1 MMKRMAMTLMALI
14 LGATLLT
21 GAEKT
26 LSIRQLEMADQL
38 FEELS
43 LEIAESFKKIPERKM
58 QGQSG
63 RPIEGIGILPFEGDN
78 EGNLYNQVR
87 NQLLKT
93 RYNFYEREHVNAL
106 LSEQKIQMADFYSK
120 EGRLKIG
127 RLTQWKGIVFGKV
140 RIYTEPNLG
149 KQKVYV
155 SADISL
161 DNMETG
167 QIVWHESI
175 RRGATVQY
183 PMVWFFIGI
192 FMILIFT
199 IIGNKATKMM
209 HTSIVLAI
217 AFLTAMLYTVWFF
230 II

>member
-1 MMKRMAMTLMALI
+1 
-14 LGATLLT
+14 
-21 GAEKT
+21 
-26 LSIRQLEMADQL
+26 
-38 FEELS
+38 
-43 LEIAESFKKIPERKM
+43 
-58 QGQSG
+58 
-63 RPIEGIGILPFEGDN
+63 
-78 EGNLYNQVR
+78 VR

-167 QIVWHESI
+167 QIVWHESL
-175 RRGATVQY
+175 RRGETMQY
-183 PMVWFFIGI
+183 PLKFFILGI
-192 FMILIFT
+192 ASIFVLVLL
-199 IIGNKATKMM
+199 GNKGTALR
-209 HTSIVLAI
+209 HTSQWLALGVI
-217 AFLTAMLYTVWFF
+217 CALLYSVWFF